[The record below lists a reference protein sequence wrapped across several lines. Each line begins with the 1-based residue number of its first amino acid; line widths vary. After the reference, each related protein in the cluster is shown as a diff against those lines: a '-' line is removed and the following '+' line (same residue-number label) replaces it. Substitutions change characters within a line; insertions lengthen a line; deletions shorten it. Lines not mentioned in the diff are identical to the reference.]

1 MKIVLEIANEPKKG
15 DLLLFNGKEW
25 EAINKDLL
33 LKHLSDKTEEVDK
46 SNKQECLELKRSIE
60 VLKRQIDMKL
70 ESYHN
75 ILQNITREE

>member
-1 MKIVLEIANEPKKG
+1 MKIVLEIANKPKKN
-15 DLLLFNGKEW
+15 DLLIFNGKEW

-33 LKHLSDKTEEVDK
+33 LKHLSDKIEETSK
-46 SNKQECLELKRSIE
+46 SNKEANLEINRSIE